1 MDDEVCMCKMG
12 FMMMLMMSTPSA
24 RQEIH
29 VHKKRGSIKKYINH
43 QFSLKLAKLRKNN
56 TIAII
61 VGHRNELSLL

>member
-43 QFSLKLAKLRKNN
+43 
-56 TIAII
+56 
-61 VGHRNELSLL
+61 